1 MKVKISP
8 RSAFIVNMLFIKRHN
23 RMMMELLSRC
33 YVNQEARQAPN
44 CETGKV
50 FGKRKMHNLFEKR
63 ILLLPPGVVNRQG
76 ISWEWPPRIG
86 ARKKQNLS
94 EQRMNRILSYELSIS
109 NWTLLLFVETKFG
122 NHSQLYFLQPI
133 KDVSTL
139 TFWWFSFKGNE
150 PLISRNQKE
159 FISVIDLW
167 IKWRWI
173 FSTWYW
179 TH

>member
-94 EQRMNRILSYELSIS
+94 EQRMNRILSYKLSIF
-109 NWTLLLFVETKFG
+109 NNDAE
-122 NHSQLYFLQPI
+122 LY
-133 KDVSTL
+133 
-139 TFWWFSFKGNE
+139 
-150 PLISRNQKE
+150 
-159 FISVIDLW
+159 SVC
-167 IKWRWI
+167 
-173 FSTWYW
+173 
-179 TH
+179 